1 MKEPSSALPGIK
13 RSACFLATA
22 FIWTLLPLATAT
34 ATAASHPDDNYASS
48 YLRSTPRSGFGG
60 TLYTD
65 RLLQDASTET
75 ACTETCCEQFQ
86 KTCPSTNSNP
96 LSSVPL
102 SIQIVLIIL
111 LISFSALFSGLTL
124 GLMSLDKTGLEIV
137 IGGDDEKYREMAKK
151 IYPIRKNGNLL
162 LCTLLL
168 GNVSVNALLSILLA
182 DKAGGIAGFLS
193 STFIIVIFGEIIPQA
208 SCSRYAL
215 EIGSRTIPLVRVII
229 LLFYPVAFPL
239 AWILDRALG
248 QELATTYSNAEM
260 LKLLQI
266 HVQEE
271 MLDKDTANAMTGALK
286 YRDMA
291 VQDVMTPLANAFM
304 LSVEEKLNFETI
316 AAIFKTG
323 YSRIPVYEINKVR
336 TYDTC
341 FDCICICPCPCIVG
355 APFCCSLI
363 CGLNLTL
370 CLFIYCLLT
379 MTEQRDWAPL
389 CQGSN
394 FH

>member
-1 MKEPSSALPGIK
+1 MKEPSSALPGILL
-13 RSACFLATA
+13 SGCFLATA
-22 FIWTLLPLATAT
+22 FIWTLLP
-34 ATAASHPDDNYASS
+34 ATAASHPDDNYSSS
-48 YLRSTPRSGFGG
+48 YLRPPSTLF
-60 TLYTD
+60 TD
-65 RLLQDASTET
+65 RLLQDASTIT
-75 ACTETCCEQFQ
+75 TTCNETCCEQFQ
-86 KTCPSTNSNP
+86 KTCSSSSTNPFSG
-96 LSSVPL
+96 VPL
-102 SIQIVLIIL
+102 SVQIVLIIL

-151 IYPIRKNGNLL
+151 IYPIRDNGNLL

-182 DKAGGIAGFLS
+182 DKAGGIIGFLA
-193 STFIIVIFGEIIPQA
+193 STFLIVIFGEIIPQA

-215 EIGSRTIPLVRVII
+215 EIGSKTVPLVRIII

-239 AWILDRALG
+239 AWALDRALG

-271 MLDKDTANAMTGALK
+271 RIDKDTANAMTGALK

-291 VQDVMTPLANAFM
+291 VKDVMTPLANAFM

-323 YSRIPVYEINKVR
+323 YSRIPVYEINKV
-336 TYDTC
+336 
-341 FDCICICPCPCIVG
+341 CPCFYYLYPYRRFSFFCDVG
-355 APFCCSLI
+355 LI
-363 CGLNLTL
+363 LTL
-370 CLFIYCLLT
+370 CILTTVFGTLWIT
-379 MTEQRDWAPL
+379 MTE
-389 CQGSN
+389 
-394 FH
+394 

>member
-1 MKEPSSALPGIK
+1 
-13 RSACFLATA
+13 
-22 FIWTLLPLATAT
+22 
-34 ATAASHPDDNYASS
+34 
-48 YLRSTPRSGFGG
+48 
-60 TLYTD
+60 
-65 RLLQDASTET
+65 LQDASTT
-75 ACTETCCEQFQ
+75 ADTTCNETCCEQFQ
-86 KTCPSTNSNP
+86 KTCPSSSSNP
-96 LSSVPL
+96 FSGVPL
-102 SIQIVLIIL
+102 SIQIIMIIL

-151 IYPIRKNGNLL
+151 IYPVRKNGNLL

-182 DKAGGIAGFLS
+182 DKAGGIVGFLA
-193 STFIIVIFGEIIPQA
+193 STFLIVIFGEIIPQA

-215 EIGSRTIPLVRVII
+215 EIGSRTIPLVRIII

-239 AWILDRALG
+239 AWALDRALG

-271 MLDKDTANAMTGALK
+271 VLDKDTANAMTGALK

-336 TYDTC
+336 LFY
-341 FDCICICPCPCIVG
+341 
-355 APFCCSLI
+355 SLY
-363 CGLNLTL
+363 LHSVSSVLFLDVDLDLTL
-370 CLFIYCLLT
+370 CLLSVWIA
-379 MTEQRDWAPL
+379 MTEQCDWATL
-389 CQGSN
+389 CQGSD

>member
-1 MKEPSSALPGIK
+1 MKEPSFPLPGIK
-13 RSACFLATA
+13 LSAYFLATA
-22 FIWTLLPLATAT
+22 FICALLPLATA
-34 ATAASHPDDNYASS
+34 ASHADDNYEGG
-48 YLRSTPRSGFGG
+48 YLRSTPRSGFVD
-60 TLYTD
+60 TLFTD
-65 RLLQDASTET
+65 RLLQDASTT
-75 ACTETCCEQFQ
+75 ADTTCNETCCEQFQ
-86 KTCPSTNSNP
+86 KTCPSSSSNP
-96 LSSVPL
+96 FSGVPL
-102 SIQIVLIIL
+102 SIQIIMIIL

-151 IYPIRKNGNLL
+151 IYPVRKNGNLL

-182 DKAGGIAGFLS
+182 DKAGGIVGFLA
-193 STFIIVIFGEIIPQA
+193 STFLIVIFGEIIPQA

-215 EIGSRTIPLVRVII
+215 EIGSRTIPLVRIII

-239 AWILDRALG
+239 AWALDRALG

-271 MLDKDTANAMTGALK
+271 VLDKDTANAMTGALK

-336 TYDTC
+336 L
-341 FDCICICPCPCIVG
+341 F
-355 APFCCSLI
+355 
-363 CGLNLTL
+363 TL
-370 CLFIYCLLT
+370 CI
-379 MTEQRDWAPL
+379 L
-389 CQGSN
+389 CSPC
-394 FH
+394 

>member
-1 MKEPSSALPGIK
+1 MKEPSLAIPGIK
-13 RSACFLATA
+13 RSACFLGTA
-22 FIWTLLPLATAT
+22 FIFALLPLATA
-34 ATAASHPDDNYASS
+34 ASSHADDSNEGS
-48 YLRSTPRSGFGG
+48 YLRSMAPRGAFVD
-60 TLYTD
+60 TLFTD
-65 RLLQDASTET
+65 RLLQDASTT
-75 ACTETCCEQFQ
+75 TCNETCCEQFQ
-86 KTCPSTNSNP
+86 KTCPSSSANP
-96 LSSVPL
+96 FSGVPL
-102 SIQIVLIIL
+102 SIQIVLIIV

-137 IGGDDEKYREMAKK
+137 IGGDDEKYSEMAKK

-182 DKAGGIAGFLS
+182 DKAGGIVGFLA
-193 STFIIVIFGEIIPQA
+193 STFLIVIFGEIIPQA

-215 EIGSRTIPLVRVII
+215 EIGSKTIPLVRVII

-239 AWILDRALG
+239 AWALDRALG

-271 MLDKDTANAMTGALK
+271 VLDKDTANAMTGALK
-286 YRDMA
+286 YRNMA
-291 VQDVMTPLANAFM
+291 VSDVMTPLANAFM

-336 TYDTC
+336 LFTPLY
-341 FDCICICPCPCIVG
+341 
-355 APFCCSLI
+355 A
-363 CGLNLTL
+363 
-370 CLFIYCLLT
+370 CLYRRVLLVVV
-379 MTEQRDWAPL
+379 M
-389 CQGSN
+389 
-394 FH
+394 

>member
-1 MKEPSSALPGIK
+1 MKEPSFELPGIQ

-22 FIWTLLPLATAT
+22 FIWTLLPLAAS
-34 ATAASHPDDNYASS
+34 ASHPDDNYEVTSS
-48 YLRSTPRSGFGG
+48 YNLRHTHRSGFVD
-60 TLYTD
+60 TLFTDTD
-65 RLLQDASTET
+65 RLLQDAASSNTT
-75 ACTETCCEQFQ
+75 TTTTCNETCCEQFQ
-86 KTCPSTNSNP
+86 KTCPAETSTNPFSG
-96 LSSVPL
+96 VPL
-102 SIQIVLIIL
+102 SVQIVMIIL

-151 IYPIRKNGNLL
+151 IQPLRENGNLL

-168 GNVSVNALLSILLA
+168 GNVAVNALLSILLA
-182 DKAGGIAGFLS
+182 DKAGGIVGFLA
-193 STFIIVIFGEIIPQA
+193 STFLIVIFGEIIPQA

-215 EIGSRTIPLVRVII
+215 EIGSKTVPLVRMII
-229 LLFYPVAFPL
+229 LLFYPVAFPI
-239 AWILDRALG
+239 AWCLDRALG

-336 TYDTC
+336 FIFTICTC
-341 FDCICICPCPCIVG
+341 VCIVASPSCRG
-355 APFCCSLI
+355 
-363 CGLNLTL
+363 
-370 CLFIYCLLT
+370 
-379 MTEQRDWAPL
+379 
-389 CQGSN
+389 
-394 FH
+394 H

>member
-1 MKEPSSALPGIK
+1 MKEPSLALPGIQ

-22 FIWTLLPLATAT
+22 FIWTLLPLATT
-34 ATAASHPDDNYASS
+34 ASHPDGNYASS
-48 YLRSTPRSGFGG
+48 YLRSTPHSGFVD
-60 TLYTD
+60 TLFTRTD
-65 RLLQDASTET
+65 RLLQDASTAT
-75 ACTETCCEQFQ
+75 TTCTETCCEQFQ
-86 KTCPSTNSNP
+86 KNCPSTSSNP
-96 LSSVPL
+96 FSGVPL
-102 SIQIVLIIL
+102 SVQIVLIIL

-182 DKAGGIAGFLS
+182 DKAGGIVGFLA
-193 STFIIVIFGEIIPQA
+193 STFLIVIFGEIIPQA

-215 EIGSRTIPLVRVII
+215 EIGSRTIPLVRIII

-239 AWILDRALG
+239 AWALDRALG

-286 YRDMA
+286 YRDML
-291 VQDVMTPLANAFM
+291 VKDVMTPLANAFM

-336 TYDTC
+336 YL
-341 FDCICICPCPCIVG
+341 FLLSVNVPVSSVLV
-355 APFCCSLI
+355 FVLVVMWVLI
-363 CGLNLTL
+363 
-370 CLFIYCLLT
+370 
-379 MTEQRDWAPL
+379 
-389 CQGSN
+389 
-394 FH
+394 

>member
-1 MKEPSSALPGIK
+1 MKEPSLALPVIK

-22 FIWTLLPLATAT
+22 FIWTLLPLATA
-34 ATAASHPDDNYASS
+34 ASHHDDNYEGS
-48 YLRSTPRSGFGG
+48 YLRPRSD
-60 TLYTD
+60 TLFID
-65 RLLQDASTET
+65 RLLQDASTNET
-75 ACTETCCEQFQ
+75 TCNETCCEQFQ
-86 KTCPSTNSNP
+86 KTCPSSSANP
-96 LSSVPL
+96 FSGVPL
-102 SIQIVLIIL
+102 SIQIVLIIV

-137 IGGDDEKYREMAKK
+137 IGGDDEKYSEMAKK
-151 IYPIRKNGNLL
+151 IYPVRKNGNLL

-182 DKAGGIAGFLS
+182 DKAGGIVGFLA
-193 STFIIVIFGEIIPQA
+193 STFLIVIFGEIIPQA

-215 EIGSRTIPLVRVII
+215 EIGSKTIPLVRIII
-229 LLFYPVAFPL
+229 LIFYPVAFPL
-239 AWILDRALG
+239 AWALDRALG

-271 MLDKDTANAMTGALK
+271 VLDKDTANAMTGALK

-323 YSRIPVYEINKVR
+323 YSRIPVYEIDKVR
-336 TYDTC
+336 LFTLYRQ
-341 FDCICICPCPCIVG
+341 FSFLLLV
-355 APFCCSLI
+355 LI
-363 CGLNLTL
+363 
-370 CLFIYCLLT
+370 
-379 MTEQRDWAPL
+379 
-389 CQGSN
+389 
-394 FH
+394 